1 MNKHTG
7 LSVLR
12 RATHVSLW
20 KLHYSVD
27 AIYSQFE
34 RLGKVLKLRINELVY
49 FSLQMKM
56 FFLYKFLYKF
66 FTNSLQ
72 IFFTN
77 FFTNGNGFS
86 LQIFFFTNENG
97 FSLQM

>member
-49 FSLQMKM
+49 FSLQMK
-56 FFLYKFLYKF
+56 KTVQGGEKK
-66 FTNSLQ
+66 NSPRAH
-72 IFFTN
+72 N
-77 FFTNGNGFS
+77 
-86 LQIFFFTNENG
+86 
-97 FSLQM
+97 